1 MSILAVGSVALI
13 LSVDPEIETSG
24 TDVEIMLAT
33 VELLDEVKLT
43 GDSVLD
49 DEDVENVVV
58 DKE

>member
-1 MSILAVGSVALI
+1 VSILAVGSVALI

>member
-24 TDVEIMLAT
+24 SDVEIMLAT

-49 DEDVENVVV
+49 DEDVGNVVV

>member
-1 MSILAVGSVALI
+1 VSILAVGSVALI

-24 TDVEIMLAT
+24 SDVEIMLAT